1 MNMVRA
7 TLVYVFVAVY
17 ILILSPIGLAWAL
30 LSGDSHLIFSLARF
44 CIRVA
49 GLMAGV
55 TVRIRGKEKILP
67 GCTYVFLSNHQG
79 NIDAPVLAHAI
90 PRDWRALMKKEVMRL
105 PVLSLVLRQVKMVPI
120 DRSEPQ
126 KARDGIERGVGLL
139 REGYSFIA
147 FPEGTRSRDGRLGE
161 FKKGVFVM
169 ALKAEAPIVP
179 ISILNS
185 SKIQPPGAYSIRPGV
200 VEVIFHDPIPTKDM
214 RMEERDELVRLTR
227 DAIASGLTIHH

>member
-79 NIDAPVLAHAI
+79 NIDAPVL
-90 PRDWRALMKKEVMRL
+90 PRFYCTGSASGTPASRRT
-105 PVLSLVLRQVKMVPI
+105 
-120 DRSEPQ
+120 
-126 KARDGIERGVGLL
+126 AR
-139 REGYSFIA
+139 
-147 FPEGTRSRDGRLGE
+147 
-161 FKKGVFVM
+161 
-169 ALKAEAPIVP
+169 PIVA
-179 ISILNS
+179 L
-185 SKIQPPGAYSIRPGV
+185 
-200 VEVIFHDPIPTKDM
+200 
-214 RMEERDELVRLTR
+214 
-227 DAIASGLTIHH
+227 